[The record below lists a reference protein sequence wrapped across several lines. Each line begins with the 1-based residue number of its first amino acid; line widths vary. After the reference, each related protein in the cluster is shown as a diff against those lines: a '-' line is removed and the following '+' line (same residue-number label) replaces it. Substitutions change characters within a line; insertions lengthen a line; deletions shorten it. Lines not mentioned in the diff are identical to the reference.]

1 MVLYNDGDNLF
12 GQAMFLDFFNTYT
25 SNTVAGGGNQ
35 HIFYPEQG
43 KIHTGRVFYKIFC
56 AGEFSYSLLFSNIID
71 STFANGDLCH
81 KNIVCPSWKIEKARV
96 ARCNDDLFVEDF
108 TDPTVATHINE
119 RAFDFTDLTFD
130 GKAAKMVAPG
140 EFFCC
145 DPVTLSFDEGDYLCL
160 ELTFSGTAIPYHHES
175 VLPVFVKQD
184 DNWVY
189 STEMPIAGMVG
200 CERPVK
206 ARIAYIGD
214 SITQG
219 IGPQYNSYAH
229 WNALLSEKLGNDYAY
244 WNLGLGFARANDM
257 ASEGAWAYKAKHND
271 IVFVCY
277 GVNDM
282 SRFPQE
288 QIEKDL
294 ITIVEFLKKENIT
307 VILQTVPP
315 AFYSEE
321 NTEKWKKIN
330 EFIKTTLSEKADMV
344 FDVVPALGKSEEEYW
359 IPQCGGCH
367 PNEERSAVWAEQLYA
382 AVKQAG
388 IL

>member
-1 MVLYNDGDNLF
+1 M
-12 GQAMFLDFFNTYT
+12 DFFNTYV

-43 KIHTGRVFYKIFC
+43 KRHTGRVFYKIFG
-56 AGEFSYSLLFSNIID
+56 AGEYAYSLLFSNIVD
-71 STFANGDLCH
+71 STFANGDLSH
-81 KNIVCPSWKIEKARV
+81 RNIVCPSWKIEKARV
-96 ARCNDDLFVEDF
+96 ARCDRDLFTEDF
-108 TDPTVATHINE
+108 TQAAMATHINE
-119 RAFDFTDLTFD
+119 QNFTFTDLTFD
-130 GKAAKMVAPG
+130 GKTEKTVAPG
-140 EFFCC
+140 EFFCS
-145 DPVTLSFDEGDYLCL
+145 DPVTLSFEKDEYLCL
-160 ELTFSGTAIPYHHES
+160 ELTFSGIAIPYHHES

-189 STEMPIAGMVG
+189 GTQMPIAGMVG
-200 CERPVK
+200 CDRPVK
-206 ARIAYIGD
+206 ARIGYIGD

-219 IGPQYNSYAH
+219 IGPHLNSYAH
-229 WNALLSEKLGNDYAY
+229 WNAVLSEKLGTDYAY
-244 WNLGLGFARANDM
+244 WNLGLGFARADDM
-257 ASEGAWAYKAKHND
+257 ATEGAWAYKAKHND
-271 IVFVCY
+271 VVFVCY

-282 SRFPQE
+282 SRFSQE
-288 QIEKDL
+288 RIEQNL
-294 ITIVEFLKKENIT
+294 TTIVEFLKKENIT

-330 EFIKTTLSEKADMV
+330 AFIKNTLSKKADML

-359 IPQCGGCH
+359 IPKCGDCH

-382 AVKQAG
+382 AIKQAN

>member
-1 MVLYNDGDNLF
+1 ME
-12 GQAMFLDFFNTYT
+12 FFNTYS
-25 SNTVAGGGNQ
+25 SNTVAGSGNQ
-35 HIFYPEQG
+35 HIFYSEQG
-43 KIHTGRVFYKIFC
+43 KTHIGRVFYKIFS
-56 AGEFSYSLLFSNIID
+56 AGEFSYSLLFSNIVD
-71 STFANGDLCH
+71 STYANGDLCH

-96 ARCNDDLFVEDF
+96 ARCCRDLFPESF
-108 TDPTVATHINE
+108 TEPPSFAAPDVAARINE
-119 RAFDFTDLTFD
+119 QDFAFVDLTFN
-130 GKAAKMVAPG
+130 GKAEKTVAPG
-140 EFFCC
+140 EFFCS
-145 DPVTLSFDEGDYLCL
+145 DPVTLSFDKDEYLCL

-175 VLPVFVKQD
+175 ILPVFVKQD
-184 DNWVY
+184 GVWVH
-189 STEMPIAGMVG
+189 STKMPFAGMVG
-200 CERPVK
+200 CDRPVK
-206 ARIAYIGD
+206 ARIGYIGD

-294 ITIVEFLKKENIT
+294 TTIVEFHKKENIT
-307 VILQTVPP
+307 VVLQTVPP

-321 NTEKWKKIN
+321 NTRKWEKVN
-330 EFIKTTLSEKADMV
+330 EYIKTVLAEKVDLV
-344 FDVVPALGKSEEEYW
+344 FDVVPALRKSEEEYW
-359 IPQCGGCH
+359 IPRCGDCH
-367 PNEERSAVWAEQLYA
+367 PNEERSAVWAEQLYTA
-382 AVKQAG
+382 IKQSD